1 MSAAA
6 PASSAPD
13 RCPRCGG
20 AFRCGIAGPGPCAC
34 TTVSLSP
41 DQLAEVGAQYAG
53 CLCLDCLQEISAG
66 APVRRPAAD
75 EWLVACL
82 CADWCQICQTWQ
94 PAFERLARELSAS
107 ARVMWVDIEDEE
119 DTLGP
124 VEVDDFPTLLVA
136 RGEEVLF
143 FGTIR
148 ADERSVV
155 QVFERARRGELA
167 RVEDRRLVG
176 LPGRLRRLATEG

>member
-1 MSAAA
+1 M
-6 PASSAPD
+6 
-13 RCPRCGG
+13 
-20 AFRCGIAGPGPCAC
+20 AGPGPCAC

-41 DQLAEVGAQYAG
+41 EQLAAVGQRHAG
-53 CLCLDCLQEISAG
+53 CLCLDCLREISCG
-66 APVRRPAAD
+66 GPVVVEPS
-75 EWLVACL
+75 EFWLVACL

-119 DTLGP
+119 DALGP

-155 QVFERARRGELA
+155 QVFDRARRGELA
-167 RVEDRRLVG
+167 RVEDRRLAG
-176 LPGRLRRLATEG
+176 LPGRLRGLLEVR

>member
-1 MSAAA
+1 MTQAAA
-6 PASSAPD
+6 SPLATD

-20 AFRCGIAGPGPCAC
+20 AFHCGINGPGPCAC

-41 DQLAEVGAQYAG
+41 EQLAEVGARHAG
-53 CLCLDCLQEISAG
+53 CLCLSCLQQIADG
-66 APVRRPAAD
+66 APVVIPPAD
-75 EWLVACL
+75 EWLIACL

-94 PAFERLARELSAS
+94 PTFERLSSDLSS
-107 ARVMWVDIEDEE
+107 KARVLWVDIEDEE

-136 RGEEVLF
+136 RGDEVLF

-148 ADERSVV
+148 AEERSVV
-155 QVFERARRGELA
+155 QVFERARRGELV
-167 RVEDRRLVG
+167 RVEDRRLAG
-176 LPGRLRRLATEG
+176 LPGRLRGLERGR